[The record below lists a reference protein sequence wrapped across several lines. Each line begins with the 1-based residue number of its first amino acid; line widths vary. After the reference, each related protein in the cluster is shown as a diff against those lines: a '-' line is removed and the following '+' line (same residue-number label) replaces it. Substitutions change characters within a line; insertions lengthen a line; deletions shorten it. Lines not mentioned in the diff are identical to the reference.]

1 MEVRTA
7 MASMGM
13 IVHDGIGPV
22 LDYMAISVGSNIAQA
37 MEQGREE
44 VELYAKQNAPWSDRT
59 GEARNGL
66 TASVSTNGGEVI
78 LELAH
83 TAEHG
88 WWLELIQDGRFA
100 IIMPTL
106 ELLGPRILRDAGGMV
121 TDTSGAI

>member
-1 MEVRTA
+1 
-7 MASMGM
+7 MARMGM

-22 LDYMAISVGSNIAQA
+22 LAYLAVNAATNVAEAFETGK
-37 MEQGREE
+37 EQLEMH
-44 VELYAKQNAPWSDRT
+44 AKMNAPWADRT

-66 TASVSTNGGEVI
+66 TAYVHEESGEIV

-88 WWLELIQDGRFA
+88 YWLELIQDGRFA

-106 ELLGPRILRDAGGMV
+106 EALGPAILRAAGGRVM
-121 TDTSGAI
+121 DTGGA